1 MASTTILVTGASS
14 GIGAALAKAYAS
26 PATNLILWGRDGER
40 LAQTARECRTL
51 GSAVQTLQLDL
62 RNTAEIAGHIQK
74 FDSVSPI
81 DIAIL
86 NAGLGGAATA
96 DHVVECAERSFDVAT
111 VNFTAAV
118 VGANAIAALMAGRG
132 RGHVVLMASVA
143 DTIPLP
149 MAPTYAGSKAGLKM
163 FGESLG
169 IKLEH
174 HGVRV
179 TVVSPGFVDTAMS
192 RQVHSPKPFMISA
205 EAAAAIIKRR
215 LDQRKTRIVLP
226 WPYKVLLAVFRWL
239 PGPLRRTVLRALPRN

>member
-26 PATNLILWGRDGER
+26 PATNLVLWGRDGGR
-40 LAQTARECRTL
+40 LEQTARECRNL

-62 RNTAEIAGHIQK
+62 RNIAAIAGHIQK

-86 NAGLGGAATA
+86 NAGLGGAASA
-96 DHVVECAERSFDVAT
+96 DHVVEGAERSFDVAT

-118 VGANAIAALMAGRG
+118 VGANAVAACMAGRG

-143 DTIPLP
+143 DTVPLP

-163 FGESLG
+163 FAESLG
-169 IKLEH
+169 IRLEH
-174 HGVRV
+174 HGVKV

-192 RQVHSPKPFMISA
+192 RQVHAPKPFMISA

-215 LDQRKTRIVLP
+215 LDQCKTRIVLP
-226 WPYKVLLAVFRWL
+226 WPYKVLIAIFRWL
-239 PGPLRRTVLRALPRN
+239 PGPIRRTVLRALPRN